1 MKVSES
7 RAICYGAAGQGGPV
21 VIRSGSI
28 WIGRVALAGA
38 LAAALALAGCGRKGG
53 LDEPPLAASE
63 PSPPPGQQSAA
74 ATSPDGKPIPPPA
87 AEKRHTFLD
96 WLID

>member
-1 MKVSES
+1 V
-7 RAICYGAAGQGGPV
+7 
-21 VIRSGSI
+21 
-28 WIGRVALAGA
+28 LAGV
-38 LAAALALAGCGRKGG
+38 LAAVLALAGCGRKGP

-63 PSPPPGQQSAA
+63 PLPPGQPSG
-74 ATSPDGKPIPPPA
+74 ATYSPDGKPIPPA

>member
-1 MKVSES
+1 MVT
-7 RAICYGAAGQGGPV
+7 
-21 VIRSGSI
+21 RSGRI
-28 WIGRVALAGA
+28 WMGRLAFAGA

-63 PSPPPGQQSAA
+63 PAPPGQAPA
-74 ATSPDGKPIPPPA
+74 ATYSPDGKPNPPA